1 MQYELMKLRKGIP
14 HFQIDCGYDEK
25 HWENVDKENHIF
37 YKTTFEIYRIHGNIE
52 YWILKKSKKKKKN
65 LKNLINSWD
74 TRMMNGI
81 IFDWKQR
88 HMYKHWE
95 SSWGQLYHIYNYRG
109 YIPSTGG

>member
-52 YWILKKSKKKKKN
+52 YWIFLKSKKKWNKKN
-65 LKNLINSWD
+65 RLIHEIQEWRMVLYLTGSKD
-74 TRMMNGI
+74 TCI
-81 IFDWKQR
+81 
-88 HMYKHWE
+88 KHWE
-95 SSWGQLYHIYNYRG
+95 SSWEQL
-109 YIPSTGG
+109 

>member
-52 YWILKKSKKKKKN
+52 YWIFLKSKKKWNKKN
-65 LKNLINSWD
+65 RLIHEIQEWWMVLYLTGSKD
-74 TRMMNGI
+74 TCI
-81 IFDWKQR
+81 
-88 HMYKHWE
+88 KHWE
-95 SSWGQLYHIYNYRG
+95 SSWEQL
-109 YIPSTGG
+109 